1 MREHTSKHLIWTWKF
16 QLYNLAEDIGIGDQ
30 GNASYL
36 AGTKNYFLT
45 MLQANIFGPERIL
58 PESPLVRG
66 RTQSMN
72 F

>member
-1 MREHTSKHLIWTWKF
+1 MIWKWKF
-16 QLYNLAEDIGIGDQ
+16 QLYNLVEDFDVGNQ
-30 GNASYL
+30 GNVSYL
-36 AGTKNYFLT
+36 AGMKNFFLT
-45 MLQANIFGPERIL
+45 LLQANIFGPERIL